1 MLKADAARRTAWK
14 LRCAVSTNLYN
25 FRQPLYK
32 NTAIQVVIPAYNE
45 ERFIGQVLSSLPGYV
60 DKIIVVDDC
69 STDDTFHVATASVDP
84 RVVVIKTAHN
94 CGIGEAMCL
103 GYQKALDLGGE
114 VLVKV
119 DGDGQM
125 APEHLALLLD
135 ALIEKGYDYAKG
147 NRFLHSEA
155 ISQMPA
161 VRIFGNIVLTFLTK
175 AASGYWHIF
184 DPQNGYTAIRS
195 DALRSIS
202 LETLNQRFFFENDML
217 VLLNIQNYRVIDVA
231 IPARYGQEVS
241 DLKISKVLFTFPPL
255 LLGRLAYRVI
265 QKYVLRNFSPIA
277 LFLLLGLPIFLWGS
291 LFGVYLWAR
300 VVITGEATPTGSIM
314 LALVP
319 IVLGFQLLLQ
329 AIVLD
334 IHETPR

>member
-1 MLKADAARRTAWK
+1 
-14 LRCAVSTNLYN
+14 
-25 FRQPLYK
+25 LYK
-32 NTAIQVVIPAYNE
+32 NTAIHVVIPAYNE
-45 ERFIGQVLSSLPGYV
+45 GPFIGPLLSNLPGYI

-69 STDDTFHVATASVDP
+69 SSDDTFRVATASVDP
-84 RVVVIKTAHN
+84 RVVVITTAYN
-94 CGIGEAMCL
+94 CGVGGAMCM
-103 GYQKALDLGGE
+103 GYRKALELGGE
-114 VLVKV
+114 LLVKM

-125 APEHLALLLD
+125 APEHLVLLLD
-135 ALIEKGYDYAKG
+135 AIIDRGYDYAKG
-147 NRFLHSEA
+147 NRFLHTAA
-155 ISQMPA
+155 INQMPA
-161 VRIFGNIVLTFLTK
+161 VRIFGNIILTFLTK

-184 DPQNGYTAIRS
+184 DPQNGYTVIRS
-195 DALRSIS
+195 NALRTIS

-217 VLLNIQNYRVIDVA
+217 VRLNIQNYRVIDVA
-231 IPARYGQEVS
+231 IPAQYGQEVS
-241 DLKISKVLFTFPPL
+241 HLKISSVLFTFPPL

-291 LFGVYLWAR
+291 LFGVYLWVR
-300 VVITGEATPTGSIM
+300 VAITGEATPTGSIM

>member
-1 MLKADAARRTAWK
+1 
-14 LRCAVSTNLYN
+14 
-25 FRQPLYK
+25 LYK

-69 STDDTFHVATASVDP
+69 STDETFHVATASVDP

-114 VLVKV
+114 ILVKV

-125 APEHLALLLD
+125 DPEHLALLLD

-161 VRIFGNIVLTFLTK
+161 VRIIGNIVLTFLTK

-184 DPQNGYTAIRS
+184 DPQNGYTAIRA
-195 DALRSIS
+195 DALRSIA
-202 LETLNQRFFFENDML
+202 LEKLDRRFFFENDML
-217 VLLNIQNYRVIDVA
+217 VRLNIHNFRVTDVA
-231 IPARYGQEVS
+231 MPARYGQETS
-241 DLKISKVLFTFPPL
+241 DLRISKILITFPAL
-255 LLGRLAYRVI
+255 LLRRFMYRI
-265 QKYVLRNFSPIA
+265 LHKYILRNFSPVA
-277 LFLLLGLPIFLWGS
+277 LFFLLGLPIFLCGAF
-291 LFGVYLWAR
+291 FGLYLWAR
-300 VVITGEATPTGSIM
+300 SMITGEPTPTGSIM

-319 IVLGFQLLLQ
+319 IVLGFQLVLQ

-334 IHETPR
+334 IQETPR